1 MPTVQVNGINLAYEA
16 AGNGPDLVFVH
27 GIPTDYRAWS
37 AQTRAFSAS
46 YRVLSYSRRLAQPNK
61 NSTNPL
67 DSTIENNSKDL
78 EEVILK
84 LTSPPINLVGHS
96 YGGFIAAYLASN
108 RPELIRKLVL
118 IEPGIS
124 TLLIQD
130 PASRGQMLSLLFKS
144 PSVALAAGRYLRR
157 YYNPMLEA
165 YHKGDLDNSLRLFL
179 DGLMNKDNAMAQL
192 PDDARTM
199 VKENAQTIGEVE
211 AKLPVFTN
219 DNARR
224 ISAPT
229 LLINGANGTKI
240 FLAINKRLAGSIPKS
255 ELITVSDS
263 SHFPHVE
270 NPNAFN
276 QKLQSFLGENHG

>member
-1 MPTVQVNGINLAYEA
+1 MLTANANGMELAYERS
-16 AGNGPDLVFVH
+16 GFGPDVLFVH

-37 AQTRAFSAS
+37 AQIPIFSEK
-46 YRVLSYSRRLAQPNK
+46 YRVVAFSRRLAQPNRNK
-61 NSTNPL
+61 TGSNE
-67 DSTIENNSKDL
+67 STIEANAKDL
-78 EEVILK
+78 EELILQT
-84 LTSPPINLVGHS
+84 TSPPINLIGHS

-108 RPELIRKLVL
+108 RPNLVQKLVL

-130 PASRGQMLSLLFKS
+130 PASRGQMLSLLLRS
-144 PSVALAAGRYLRR
+144 PSVALAAGKYLRR

-179 DGLMNKDNAMAQL
+179 DGLMNKNNALAQL
-192 PDDARTM
+192 APEAQTM
-199 VKENAQTIGEVE
+199 VKENALTIGEVE
-211 AKLPVFTN
+211 AKLPIFTRE
-219 DNARR
+219 DARR

-240 FLAINKRLAGSIPKS
+240 FLAINQKLASSIAKN
-255 ELITVSDS
+255 ELVSIADS

-276 QKLQSFLGENHG
+276 QKVMDFLAEKP